1 MPRVLFQTNHLWGG
15 GILPYKRCSL
25 FNIRY
30 ITVTYLGSFA
40 KITYLPK
47 SDSDRS
53 IESVI
58 CHRIYYT
65 GVGALRGQRHIPSK
79 CCPKYPGG
87 QSRGSWKCTTRGHF
101 FLCGGRIF
109 SYYVLFIHNTF
120 IFKRKDYRAF

>member
-1 MPRVLFQTNHLWGG
+1 MLHFITLPRCREFCFKPITVGVGG
-15 GILPYKRCSL
+15 GGEGVLPYKRCSL

-58 CHRIYYT
+58 CHRIYYS

-79 CCPKYPGG
+79 C
-87 QSRGSWKCTTRGHF
+87 
-101 FLCGGRIF
+101 
-109 SYYVLFIHNTF
+109 
-120 IFKRKDYRAF
+120 